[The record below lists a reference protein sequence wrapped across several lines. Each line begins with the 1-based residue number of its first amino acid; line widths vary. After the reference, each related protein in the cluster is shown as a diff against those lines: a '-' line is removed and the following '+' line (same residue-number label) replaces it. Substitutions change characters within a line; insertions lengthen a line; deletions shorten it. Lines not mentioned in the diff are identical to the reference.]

1 MDGLGAAASV
11 IAVIEL
17 TAKLISLCLE
27 YSSAVKN
34 ARSDIERLRNHTE
47 RLNFTPQA

>member
-1 MDGLGAAASV
+1 EGLGAAASV

-27 YSSAVKN
+27 YSSAVEN
-34 ARSDIERLRNHTE
+34 AKANIERLRKDTE
-47 RLNFTPQA
+47 ILKLT